1 MLKDHV
7 QLPVIAAPMF
17 LVSGTEMVI
26 ESCKQGII
34 GTFPLLNART
44 GEQLERWMTEV
55 KDALDQ
61 AKQDDPEATI
71 APWGVNLIVHRS
83 NARYEEDL
91 ERIRQFQP
99 PVVITSL
106 GNPTPVVE
114 VVHSY
119 GGIVMSD
126 VITTK
131 HAKKAAGAGVDG
143 LILVS
148 SGAGGHGGLLNP
160 MAFIAEVKQFFDGTI
175 VLAGCISSG
184 REVLA
189 AEVLGADLAYMGTR
203 FIATEEAMAQPEYK
217 QMLVEANTDDILY
230 TDAISGVNANFLIPS
245 MQAAGLDPTNLQP
258 AGEVDVTHTK
268 KEAKSWKD
276 VWSAGQGVT
285 SVKTVASI
293 KDTVK
298 EIKAEYEKAAD
309 EISAK
314 RA

>member
-44 GEQLERWMTEV
+44 GEELESWMTEV

-148 SGAGGHGGLLNP
+148 SGAG
-160 MAFIAEVKQFFDGTI
+160 A
-175 VLAGCISSG
+175 
-184 REVLA
+184 
-189 AEVLGADLAYMGTR
+189 
-203 FIATEEAMAQPEYK
+203 
-217 QMLVEANTDDILY
+217 
-230 TDAISGVNANFLIPS
+230 
-245 MQAAGLDPTNLQP
+245 
-258 AGEVDVTHTK
+258 
-268 KEAKSWKD
+268 
-276 VWSAGQGVT
+276 
-285 SVKTVASI
+285 TVA
-293 KDTVK
+293 
-298 EIKAEYEKAAD
+298 Y
-309 EISAK
+309 
-314 RA
+314 